1 MVFELCKYV
10 FFVVVVFVFLI
21 NYSLA
26 AIFNHGYFSV
36 GQWNTND
43 LGVEKN
49 VMTVKIWFPTKLHK
63 VNVIIV
69 TQGFETLIQL
79 PGTQ

>member
-43 LGVEKN
+43 LGVEKKCN
-49 VMTVKIWFPTKLHK
+49 DRQNLVSYEI
-63 VNVIIV
+63 
-69 TQGFETLIQL
+69 TQN
-79 PGTQ
+79 